1 MWWVVGYFVTIWACA
16 GTKPTDRRLD
26 TSTVESSFFANVLL
40 RFMLKRV
47 CCGVVGARAAAS
59 QRPHGGVVEVV
70 VAAVG
75 VLLC

>member
-1 MWWVVGYFVTIWACA
+1 
-16 GTKPTDRRLD
+16 LD
-26 TSTVESSFFANVLL
+26 TSTVESSFFAIVLL